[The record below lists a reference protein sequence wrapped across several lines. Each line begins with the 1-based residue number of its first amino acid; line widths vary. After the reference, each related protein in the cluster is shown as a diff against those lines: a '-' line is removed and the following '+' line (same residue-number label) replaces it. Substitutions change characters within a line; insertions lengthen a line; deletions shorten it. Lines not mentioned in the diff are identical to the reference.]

1 VEGPW
6 TYAALF
12 AVEDGVA
19 DGGVGIAVAP
29 VEAGRGRAR
38 RAGRRHA
45 GPPPRRR
52 EPPQGPHLPVQRQE
66 EPEVL
71 QRHLPPRR
79 APPGGGPPAAA
90 RARGRGGRRAAGRAE
105 QRVAGDE
112 AAVADDPAARADQ
125 HRGRGVTAPAHAHA
139 TGNNTPELEVALR
152 RRRGRGRPPHG
163 EERGGVHVD
172 ERRPGAAEGMAE
184 VGVGDEVLERRRPR
198 AALRQPPPGEA
209 VAEALLRRTD
219 LHEGLAGVRA
229 RARTGYGRRRG
240 GTGSAE
246 EGRARHGQSE
256 DIGARRNVRL
266 LWACGIG
273 RNVHAAP
280 CPSSCRASIFI
291 YPAILFYFYFPF
303 LPPVY
308 YACYRCHGNMDSLS
322 DLSLSC
328 PVKGKKRGLV
338 SGFDVQVAVRGRIFD
353 RYKQTYIH
361 TYKRHDGLYSI
372 LFRLRCYPVNFTSS
386 DDSKDRFW
394 P

>member
-52 EPPQGPHLPVQRQE
+52 ETPQGPHLAVQRQE

-79 APPGGGPPAAA
+79 APPGGGGPPAAA

-125 HRGRGVTAPAHAHA
+125 RRGRGVTAPAHA
-139 TGNNTPELEVALR
+139 TGNNKPELEVALR

-198 AALRQPPPGEA
+198 AALRQPPAGEA

-219 LHEGLAGVRA
+219 LHEGLGLAGVRA
-229 RARTGYGRRRG
+229 RARTGDGAVALAALRRG
-240 GTGSAE
+240 V
-246 EGRARHGQSE
+246 HG
-256 DIGARRNVRL
+256 
-266 LWACGIG
+266 
-273 RNVHAAP
+273 
-280 CPSSCRASIFI
+280 
-291 YPAILFYFYFPF
+291 
-303 LPPVY
+303 
-308 YACYRCHGNMDSLS
+308 M
-322 DLSLSC
+322 
-328 PVKGKKRGLV
+328 GKAK
-338 SGFDVQVAVRGRIFD
+338 I
-353 RYKQTYIH
+353 
-361 TYKRHDGLYSI
+361 
-372 LFRLRCYPVNFTSS
+372 
-386 DDSKDRFW
+386 
-394 P
+394 